1 MTYFQ
6 VNRKLLLMKIHYF
19 FGIGGY
25 AFTPFLTIVSK
36 QRGYSAFIVG
46 LIFMLQP
53 IPGMLMRPIV
63 GAVTDKYK
71 CRRSMFIANSII
83 MFVLVCLLS
92 IIPGTTTKE
101 EMNDLDVIKS
111 PLFWMFF
118 TTLVL
123 IKMVGMAKTV
133 LEDTICMDLLG
144 EDKNNYG
151 KQRLWGSIGW
161 SLFAIISGAS
171 VDWYSAGLEYKNY
184 APGYVIAM
192 LCFLLDIYVVFN
204 LKVVQENDTKIVASD
219 VKKVFT
225 EGKVLAFL
233 LWVVFIGF
241 FMSFIWYFVFWYLE
255 DLSNE
260 FHPETKSWMKTLQG
274 TSLLIQCF
282 GGEVPSFLF
291 SSYILKR
298 VDHMTILSIVFFT
311 FTCIFSSYTI
321 IENPLWALPV
331 ELLNGI
337 TFAMSYSAA
346 ISYAA
351 LITPVG
357 AEGTLQ
363 GVVGTAYIGIGAP
376 IGSIV
381 GGYMFKHIGSIA
393 TFKLLS
399 MVAFVTCAIQIIV
412 NFILR
417 RLSKND
423 DVKDMNTNVQTKD
436 DNIKEDINLTT

>member
-19 FGIGGY
+19 LGIGGH
-25 AFTPFLTIVSK
+25 AFGPFLTIISK

-71 CRRSMFIANSII
+71 CRRSVFIANSII
-83 MFVLVCLLS
+83 MFLLVCLLS
-92 IIPGTTTKE
+92 IIPGTTAKE
-101 EMNDLDVIKS
+101 EINDLDVIKS
-111 PLFWMFF
+111 PLFWMFC
-118 TTLVL
+118 TTIVL
-123 IKMVGMAKTV
+123 IRMVGMMNMV

-144 EDKNNYG
+144 KDKNNYG

-161 SLFAIISGAS
+161 SFFAIIYGTC
-171 VDWYSAGLEYKNY
+171 VDWYSAGLDYKNY
-184 APGYVIAM
+184 TPGYVIAL
-192 LCFLLDIYVVFN
+192 LCFLLDIYVVCN
-204 LKVVQENDTKIVASD
+204 LKIVQSNDTNILASD

-241 FMSFIWYFVFWYLE
+241 FMSFIWNFVFWYLE

-274 TSLLIQCF
+274 TALLIQCF

-298 VDHMTILSIVFFT
+298 VDHMTILSVVFFT

-363 GVVGTAYIGIGAP
+363 GVVGTAYMGIGSP
-376 IGSIV
+376 IGSII

-393 TFKLLS
+393 TFKMLS
-399 MVAFVTCAIQIIV
+399 VVAFFICAIQIIV
-412 NFILR
+412 NYILR

-423 DVKDMNTNVQTKD
+423 DINSNVQTKD
-436 DNIKEDINLTT
+436 IKNDINLT